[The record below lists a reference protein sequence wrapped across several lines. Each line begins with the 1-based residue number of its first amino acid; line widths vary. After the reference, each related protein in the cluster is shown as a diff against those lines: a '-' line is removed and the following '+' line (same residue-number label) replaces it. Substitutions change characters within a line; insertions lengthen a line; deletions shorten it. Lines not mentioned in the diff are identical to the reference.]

1 MKCAFRWTVE
11 MTQECGSVSSSQKA
25 KFGVDRAF
33 LRVTKSR
40 ALKFSCGEPGEAPH
54 CDEPATNAAS
64 GPPPPRAFIVDRT
77 SHIAASTSA
86 RPFDRTGPEG
96 AFGSEKSINF

>member
-1 MKCAFRWTVE
+1 
-11 MTQECGSVSSSQKA
+11 MTQECGSVLLQLKSQIWGNEENSGQPK
-25 KFGVDRAF
+25 VES
-33 LRVTKSR
+33 V
-40 ALKFSCGEPGEAPH
+40 KFSCGEPGEASH